1 MPQIPG
7 LVKGCSIR
15 DAGPSFD
22 MKHLLVEKTGVSP
35 DHMITLIL
43 IAAVLII
50 VLVETLRRHRR
61 GRWRGTRRFGGRFAP
76 SSRAGSSKPPGERPT
91 VETPPVAKPSMADP
105 ENQVAAIA
113 KVRFEKTRLLN
124 RTEYRVLLLLERIV
138 DGANSG
144 HRVMAQTNM
153 GELIRPVSSSGTARD
168 RQDAFASINSKRL
181 DFAIV
186 DTFGILAVAVEVQGS
201 GHYHHKTFI
210 RDAVKREALRRAGV
224 ELLEIQPSWTDEE
237 IEARVSTLLGLPVQD
252 SGRRRA
258 GMR

>member
-1 MPQIPG
+1 M
-7 LVKGCSIR
+7 
-15 DAGPSFD
+15 
-22 MKHLLVEKTGVSP
+22 T
-35 DHMITLIL
+35 TLIL
-43 IAAVLII
+43 IAVVLAIVLI
-50 VLVETLRRHRR
+50 ETLRRQRWK
-61 GRWRGTRRFGGRFAP
+61 RWRGSRRFGVRFTP
-76 SSRAGSSKPPGERPT
+76 SPNARVSKPTAEK
-91 VETPPVAKPSMADP
+91 PPADKPRFEKPSMAEP

-124 RTEYRVLLLLERIV
+124 KTEYRVLLLLERIV

-186 DTFGILAVAVEVQGS
+186 DTFGMLAVAVEVQGS
-201 GHYHHKTFI
+201 GHYHHKTFM